1 MDTLIAEDL
10 LLLLL
15 DDTKGT
21 VRASSYLASALGGAV
36 LVELALAEAVELE
49 EKTSAWRSAKV
60 RPTGAAPQDAAPH
73 DAAPH
78 DPVLTA
84 GLATI
89 TEKDRSPQDLVNRL
103 GKGLKETL
111 TDRLVERGLLERRE
125 EKVLGVFP
133 RTRWPAADA
142 THEHDVRRQVRAALV
157 EGAQPD
163 PRTGALVALLAAV
176 DQAHRV
182 VDHEGM
188 SSREV
193 KRRAKDIATG
203 DWAAKAVRD
212 AVAATVAAVTTA
224 VTAATAATAAGY

>member
-21 VRASSYLASALGGAV
+21 VRAGSYLTSALGGAV

-60 RPTGAAPQDAAPH
+60 RPTGAAPQD
-73 DAAPH
+73 
-78 DPVLTA
+78 PVLTA

-103 GKGLKETL
+103 GKGLKGTL

-125 EKVLGVFP
+125 DRLLGVFP
-133 RTRWPAADA
+133 RTRWPAAD
-142 THEHDVRRQVRAALV
+142 TTYEHDVRRQVRAALV
-157 EGAQPD
+157 EGTQPD

-224 VTAATAATAAGY
+224 VTAATVASASGY

>member
-15 DDTKGT
+15 DDTRGT
-21 VRASSYLASALGGAV
+21 VRAGSYLASALGGAV

-60 RPTGAAPQDAAPH
+60 RPTGAAPQD
-73 DAAPH
+73 
-78 DPVLTA
+78 PVLTA

-89 TEKDRSPQDLVNRL
+89 AEKDRSPQDLVNRL

-125 EKVLGVFP
+125 DKLLGVFS
-133 RTRWPAADA
+133 RTRWPAAD
-142 THEHDVRRQVRAALV
+142 TTYEHDVRRQVRAALV

-163 PRTGALVALLAAV
+163 PRSGALVALLAAV

-193 KRRAKDIATG
+193 KRRAKDIANG

-224 VTAATAATAAGY
+224 VTAATVASASGY